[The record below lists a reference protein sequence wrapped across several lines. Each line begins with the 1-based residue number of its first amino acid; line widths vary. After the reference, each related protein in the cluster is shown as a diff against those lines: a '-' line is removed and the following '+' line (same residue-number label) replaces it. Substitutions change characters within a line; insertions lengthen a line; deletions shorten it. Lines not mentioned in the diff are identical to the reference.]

1 MHHNQQ
7 IEALL
12 FHGEYLQNVEIIVE
26 FARVFRAMPL
36 FLRPILILKLYPEWL
51 HFDHRQD

>member
-12 FHGEYLQNVEIIVE
+12 FHGEYLQNVENIVE
-26 FARVFRAMPL
+26 FVRVNPGR
-36 FLRPILILKLYPEWL
+36 
-51 HFDHRQD
+51 DHTLLMKFEQPDRL